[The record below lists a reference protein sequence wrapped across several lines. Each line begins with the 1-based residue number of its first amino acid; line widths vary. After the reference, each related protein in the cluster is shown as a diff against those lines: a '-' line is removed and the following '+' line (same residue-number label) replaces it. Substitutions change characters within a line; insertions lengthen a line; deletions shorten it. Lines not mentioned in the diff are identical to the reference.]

1 MSYQVE
7 GNFVHDYQIRL
18 NIIQFNTCHK
28 VKCFTTFLFQ
38 KITLL
43 SSPDGNT
50 PPLKHQRAFYWFGNY
65 AIEIITHFKA
75 IELHDLTLSQLGGY
89 HSRNTTEILGVGASF
104 SLQAPRV
111 QHCSIQAGLQ
121 IYGRQVT
128 VAQKVRLQLGESDG
142 NSADVHQ
149 HKQKMPKTDTLDALD
164 AAMTTILTTNLDK

>member
-65 AIEIITHFKA
+65 ANEIKTHFKA
-75 IELHDLTLSQLGGY
+75 IDLHDLTPSQLGGY

-104 SLQAPRV
+104 SLQAARV

-121 IYGRQVT
+121 IYGRQVI
-128 VAQKVRLQLGESDG
+128 VAQKVRLKLGNNHNE
-142 NSADVHQ
+142 NYA
-149 HKQKMPKTDTLDALD
+149 PKTRKTGRGSFQLQASQPPFPCCWRESCCRY
-164 AAMTTILTTNLDK
+164 

>member
-1 MSYQVE
+1 MQW
-7 GNFVHDYQIRL
+7 QI
-18 NIIQFNTCHK
+18 I
-28 VKCFTTFLFQ
+28 
-38 KITLL
+38 
-43 SSPDGNT
+43 S
-50 PPLKHQRAFYWFGNY
+50 
-65 AIEIITHFKA
+65 HFKV
-75 IELHDLTLSQLGGY
+75 IDIHDLTLYQLGGY

-142 NSADVHQ
+142 NSADAQQ

-164 AAMTTILTTNLDK
+164 AAMTTILTTNLDD